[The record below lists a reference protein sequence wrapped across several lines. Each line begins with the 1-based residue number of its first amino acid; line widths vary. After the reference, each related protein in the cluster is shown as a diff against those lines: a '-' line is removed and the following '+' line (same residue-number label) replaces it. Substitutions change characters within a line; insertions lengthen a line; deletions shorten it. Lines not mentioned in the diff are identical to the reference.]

1 MAPEN
6 FTNHPVFEKLEQLNQ
21 VFTPDGA
28 KEKFSKEHLV
38 FFETAHH
45 YIKDRLRLT
54 IPILVQD
61 AEMTNLNSEIEAGTA
76 QLNSFVG
83 NNNIGHVNNATN
95 NINSAINRV
104 RNLPFPLAKG
114 DFDFSRVISNFQQLT
129 QDNYK
134 RLEEIN
140 NKSQADLKATE
151 QDLVAKRQQIEAL
164 EKQLT
169 EKDIEIKN
177 ALSKHS
183 SEFETLK
190 TKSASD
196 VEEEKRK
203 FNISIE
209 ADRKSFKERFDT
221 DNEVYKKTFGDTKT
235 VLDNQSI
242 QIIDNLNSKLGEAK
256 NIVNIIG
263 NVGVTG
269 NYQNIANQHNRSA
282 DFFRWVALFF
292 MVLMSGLLIW
302 SILDLSTGEFNMYK
316 SLVRIL
322 AAAVLTYPAVYAS
335 RESTRHRNL
344 ETINRNL
351 ELELASIGPFIELL
365 PEDKKQKIKE
375 DLVNK
380 YFGNHSPASDK
391 NVESEDVSINA
402 MEKLLKALLPYI
414 KK

>member
-1 MAPEN
+1 MAPDN
-6 FTNHPVFEKLEQLNQ
+6 FTNHPVFEKLEQLRQ
-21 VFTPDGA
+21 LLASDGA
-28 KEKFSKEHLV
+28 REKVGSENMF
-38 FFETAHH
+38 FFEASLN

-54 IPILVQD
+54 IPVLVQE
-61 AEMTNLNSEIEAGTA
+61 AEMTNLNSEVDAGLA
-76 QLNSFVG
+76 QLNAFMG

-104 RNLPFPLAKG
+104 KNLPFPLAKG
-114 DFDFSRVISNFQQLT
+114 DFDFSKVISSFQKLAE
-129 QDNYK
+129 DNYK
-134 RLEEIN
+134 RLETLNSKIQE
-140 NKSQADLKATE
+140 DLKATE
-151 QDLVAKRQQIEAL
+151 KDLAAKKQQIENL
-164 EKQLT
+164 EKQLV
-169 EKDIEIKN
+169 EKDTEIKN
-177 ALSKHS
+177 ALTKHS
-183 SEFETLK
+183 AEFEALK
-190 TKSASD
+190 TKSTSEI
-196 VEEEKRK
+196 EEEKRK
-203 FNISIE
+203 FNTSIE

-221 DNEVYKKTFGDTKT
+221 DIEAYKKTFGDTKT
-235 VLDNQSI
+235 ALDNQSI
-242 QIIDNLNSKLGEAK
+242 QIVDNLTGKLGEAK
-256 NIVNIIG
+256 KIVNIIG

-292 MVLMSGLLIW
+292 MVVMSGLLIW
-302 SILDLSTGEFNMYK
+302 SILDLSTGEFNVYK

-344 ETINRNL
+344 ETRNRNL
-351 ELELASIGPFIELL
+351 ELELASMGPFIELL

-380 YFGNHSPASDK
+380 YFGNHSTGADK
-391 NVESEDVSINA
+391 NDESEDVSINV